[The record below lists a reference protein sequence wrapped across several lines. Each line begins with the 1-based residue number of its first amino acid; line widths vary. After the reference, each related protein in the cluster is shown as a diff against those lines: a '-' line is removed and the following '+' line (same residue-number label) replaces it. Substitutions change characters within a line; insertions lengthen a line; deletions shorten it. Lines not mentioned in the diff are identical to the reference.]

1 MPRKYTDA
9 RKENNRKWDA
19 ENLDRM
25 SLALPKGQKERIQ
38 AAAAASGEKS
48 VNSWISK
55 AIEAR
60 LTGAQAQDQAQQQ
73 PAQPDGLTVT
83 IRPEDLDKMHAHLEL
98 YGLDLEKFIHRAINT
113 QIKNDL
119 NAKTLGIPMEREAD
133 ENKRMIQK
141 GDCLDLTQAEGFTVD
156 QLERAADQCGQSV
169 NEWVLEAIREKI

>member
-60 LTGAQAQDQAQQQ
+60 LTGAQTQEQPAQAQQQ
-73 PAQPDGLTVT
+73 PAQPDGSMVS
-83 IRPEDLDKMHAHLEL
+83 INPEDLDTMRQHLERYEYDEAAFL
-98 YGLDLEKFIHRAINT
+98 ARAIKQ
-113 QIKNDL
+113 QIDIDTRHSRMGSNIELVFERLEQKKKQE
-119 NAKTLGIPMEREAD
+119 AEERE
-133 ENKRMIQK
+133 R
-141 GDCLDLTQAEGFTVD
+141 LLAERDSQECV
-156 QLERAADQCGQSV
+156 
-169 NEWVLEAIREKI
+169 

>member
-60 LTGAQAQDQAQQQ
+60 LAGSTAQEAQPAQAPQQA
-73 PAQPDGLTVT
+73 AQPDGSMVS
-83 IRPEDLDKMHAHLEL
+83 INPEDLDTMRQHLERYEYDEAAFL
-98 YGLDLEKFIHRAINT
+98 ARAIKQ
-113 QIKNDL
+113 QIDIDTRHSRMGSNIELVFERLEQKKKQE
-119 NAKTLGIPMEREAD
+119 AEERE
-133 ENKRMIQK
+133 R
-141 GDCLDLTQAEGFTVD
+141 LLAERDSQEGV
-156 QLERAADQCGQSV
+156 
-169 NEWVLEAIREKI
+169 